1 MSRYP
6 TVPLG
11 EVLELSLDEVAVQ
24 PDEDFAFAGVYSFG
38 RGLFKRSSITG
49 SQTKYKKLLR
59 LDPDRFVLS
68 RLKAW
73 EGAVAVVTDEFEGCV
88 VSAEFP
94 TFRINRGRLDPQF
107 LGWICR
113 WEAFWS
119 ELSGRARGIGARRD
133 RVHPDR
139 LVKASIPLP
148 DLPEQARIVALL
160 DRLDDQMVKA
170 MGLAEESK
178 LLSDYVID
186 STLRHLV
193 EQSGWP
199 TKPLSGDCAINPS
212 PKPKTELGQEL
223 MITFVPMS
231 AVDDRTGTI
240 AAPEV
245 RVLSDVG
252 GGYRQF
258 LEGDVIFAR
267 ITPSMQNGKSA
278 VATSLENGIGYGS
291 TEFHVLRPGP
301 ELNAK
306 WLHFLL
312 RSNEIRD
319 AAQASFK
326 GTAGQ
331 QRVPASFLENLSI
344 PVPSPEEQRDA
355 VSLLERVRARMH
367 EIHARRARS
376 KIEMKAFIPATLN
389 SLLGS
394 N

>member
-1 MSRYP
+1 MIRYP

-11 EVLELSLDEVAVQ
+11 EVLELSLDEVAVE
-24 PDEDFAFAGVYSFG
+24 PHENYRFAGVYSFG
-38 RGLFKRSSITG
+38 RGLFKRPSISG

-59 LDPDRFVLS
+59 LLPDRFVLS

-73 EGAVAVVTDEFEGCV
+73 EGAVAVVTSEFEGCV

-94 TFRINRGRLDPQF
+94 TFRINRRRLNPQF

-139 LVKASIPLP
+139 LLRAGIPLP
-148 DLPEQARIVALL
+148 DLSEQARMVAWL
-160 DRLDDQMVKA
+160 DRLDDRAVTA
-170 MGLAEESK
+170 MRMAEESK
-178 LLSDYVID
+178 LLADHVVD
-186 STLRHLV
+186 SALRQLV
-193 EQSGWP
+193 EQGGWSR
-199 TKPLSGDCAINPS
+199 KPLSEFCEINPT
-212 PKPKTELGQEL
+212 PKPKAELGQDL

-231 AVDDRTGTI
+231 AVDDRAGTI

-245 RVLSDVG
+245 RALSDVG
-252 GGYRQF
+252 NGYKQF

-267 ITPSMQNGKSA
+267 ITPCMQNGKFA
-278 VATSLENGIGYGS
+278 VATGLENGIAYGS

-301 ELNAK
+301 ELDAT

-312 RSNEIRD
+312 RSNEIRE
-319 AAQASFK
+319 AAQSSFK

-344 PVPSPEEQRDA
+344 PIPSFEEQRRA
-355 VSLLERVRARMH
+355 VGLLERVRGRIH
-367 EIHARRARS
+367 EINARRAKS
-376 KIEMKAFIPATLN
+376 KIEMKALIPATLN
-389 SLLGS
+389 SLLGP